1 MLLSTTSSVQGREI
15 TQYLGIVTGETII
28 GANAIKDMMAQLTD
42 FFGGR
47 SNSYEK
53 VVSEARNTA
62 LEEMKQKARAL
73 GANGVIG
80 IDIDYET
87 IGGSMIMVT
96 ACGTAIRYV

>member
-53 VVSEARNTA
+53 VVSEARDTA